1 MVSTITSLGN
11 SPGWTKTQATEPADQ
26 RPFRAC
32 KENIVFSDKTSFFYP
47 GISTGSHRKTL
58 NMFYHRKVL
67 NSSNVFLTYRME
79 TGQFICRSHNPR
91 TNTSF
96 RKRAIST
103 LSGNTYTSNSNKTVQ
118 HNLVAKTNKILSCGT
133 EGDSSGS

>member
-1 MVSTITSLGN
+1 MVSTTTSLGG

-26 RPFRAC
+26 KAFRAC
-32 KENIVFSDKTSFFYP
+32 TENIVFSDKTSYTYP

-67 NSSNVFLTYRME
+67 NTSNVFVNYQMGSGHTS
-79 TGQFICRSHNPR
+79 CRPHNPR

-96 RKRAIST
+96 RKQGSSRYFGQLHAT
-103 LSGNTYTSNSNKTVQ
+103 HTNKAVQ
-118 HNLVAKTNKILSCGT
+118 HNLVAKTNNSQKG
-133 EGDSSGS
+133 GSGE